1 MCFDETAADQQA
13 ASKPRR
19 LSARLQELRER
30 NKNNNND
37 PSHQEVASLKAS
49 STKQKQSQSTKAA
62 PSKRNA
68 KRRRT
73 TDAAKSSSSKSKK
86 VKTKKLQQ
94 PIELEEYIREDED
107 QYIIHPDFRLRR
119 LGPKSYDTIRGM
131 SKYDRENK
139 DDVLQASPYVSD
151 LIQHNYSLE
160 VSRFEEIA
168 FSPLI

>member
-1 MCFDETAADQQA
+1 MCLDESTSDQQA

-19 LSARLQELRER
+19 LSARIQELRER
-30 NKNNNND
+30 NENA
-37 PSHQEVASLKAS
+37 SHQQAVSLKAS

-73 TDAAKSSSSKSKK
+73 TDAAKSLSSKSKK

-94 PIELEEYIREDED
+94 PIELKEYIREDEN
-107 QYIIHPDFRLRR
+107 QYVIHPDFRLRR
-119 LGPKSYDTIRGM
+119 HGPKSYDTIKGM

-151 LIQHNYSLE
+151 LLQHNYSLE
-160 VSRFEEIA
+160 VSYFEVVGF
-168 FSPLI
+168 FSQN